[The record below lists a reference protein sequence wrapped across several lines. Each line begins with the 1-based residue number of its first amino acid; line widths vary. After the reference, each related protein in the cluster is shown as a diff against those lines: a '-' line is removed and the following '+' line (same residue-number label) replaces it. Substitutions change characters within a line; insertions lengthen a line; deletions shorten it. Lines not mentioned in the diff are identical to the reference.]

1 MNVEMEV
8 QLMRLLH
15 GELPESQARG
25 LRERLEK
32 DPELAAAYARLA
44 RTWEGL
50 DLPEPAPPPPGF
62 ASRVARRARGGSLS
76 AGGRGADGAGAAG
89 ASRPGEMLISW
100 GLAPTWVRTTA
111 AAALALGVLLGA
123 GLSLRT
129 LGDDASPGPP
139 GIFDSYLALLNDSAA
154 PPPANSS
161 GGEARP

>member
-1 MNVEMEV
+1 MNVDMEV
-8 QLMRLLH
+8 RLMRLLH

-25 LRERLEK
+25 LRQRLEK

-50 DLPEPAPPPPGF
+50 DLPAAAPAPPGF
-62 ASRVARRARGGSLS
+62 AARVTRRARGGSLPA
-76 AGGRGADGAGAAG
+76 AGPGAGAPG

-129 LGDDASPGPP
+129 LADDASPAPP